1 MVQIDRGETRWGGFL
16 VVDEDAVGLTE
27 LVGGQRAG
35 AAYDLGI
42 IEEAWRARR
51 TIVSSHGDDLVR
63 AIGEFQRREDGRA
76 CCDLRGLLIIPSD
89 ALVRDRALLPQL
101 IRDGVD
107 TPAGR
112 FRWPAIGYLNLCLT
126 VDSAGAVTVRRFA
139 RCSHCNRDAPI
150 RSAWYNDLPFAG
162 VEVQDVR

>member
-35 AAYDLGI
+35 AAYDLDI

-89 ALVRDRALLPQL
+89 ALVRDRAA
-101 IRDGVD
+101 
-107 TPAGR
+107 PATDPRRGR
-112 FRWPAIGYLNLCLT
+112 H
-126 VDSAGAVTVRRFA
+126 AGGKVPVAGDRLSQPVPDRRQGRRGPGPGA
-139 RCSHCNRDAPI
+139 HLA
-150 RSAWYNDLPFAG
+150 
-162 VEVQDVR
+162 